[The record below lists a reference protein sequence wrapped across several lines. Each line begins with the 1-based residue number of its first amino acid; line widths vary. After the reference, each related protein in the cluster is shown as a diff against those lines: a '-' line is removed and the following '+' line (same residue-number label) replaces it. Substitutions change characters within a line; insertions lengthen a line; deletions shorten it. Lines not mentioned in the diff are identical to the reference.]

1 MTKKKIYCN
10 YYRDYYNVR
19 NKGDNM
25 QAYRYIVN
33 VDEKGKLETLE
44 VPELS
49 KSRVE
54 VIIVPLK
61 SDDETDFLM
70 SSQSSIGFWENDI
83 DDQVWNNA

>member
-1 MTKKKIYCN
+1 
-10 YYRDYYNVR
+10 
-19 NKGDNM
+19 M
-25 QAYRYIVN
+25 QAYRYILN
-33 VDEKGKLETLE
+33 VDEKGKLEALE

-61 SDDETDFLM
+61 DDESHLVAA
-70 SSQSSIGFWENDI
+70 SQSSTDFWENET

>member
-1 MTKKKIYCN
+1 
-10 YYRDYYNVR
+10 
-19 NKGDNM
+19 M

>member
-1 MTKKKIYCN
+1 
-10 YYRDYYNVR
+10 
-19 NKGDNM
+19 M

-61 SDDETDFLM
+61 NDDTDLL
-70 SSQSSIGFWENDI
+70 SASQSSIGFWENDI
-83 DDQVWNNA
+83 DDQVWNNV